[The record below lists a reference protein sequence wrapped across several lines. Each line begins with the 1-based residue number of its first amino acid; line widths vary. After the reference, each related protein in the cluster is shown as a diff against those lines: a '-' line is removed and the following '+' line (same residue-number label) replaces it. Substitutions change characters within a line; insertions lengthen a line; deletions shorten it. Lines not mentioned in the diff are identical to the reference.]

1 MRWLDGKREHR
12 NWNARTVLVPAAVI
26 AGAVVMIVSAVA
38 ALKGRDALKID
49 QAVYTC
55 VNGMKLSLGEKVKLT
70 RKDGTTYLKSGRK
83 KENLQSFPLI
93 TEEDGSIILQKS
105 CSWTT
110 TSNDEFYRVDYFTA
124 VTKEDD
130 GIVMRRRGKE
140 VRETSGFLYD
150 NDDTY
155 LFLEEALLQL
165 GDRQIYIAPMTV
177 VQVDYLSHI
186 QMFGPGVEPFFEYLD
201 QNNVVAEF
209 GNGKKVDLAIDRYY
223 MENGSWRLL
232 FMPLDILKEM
242 TTGETGDEEK

>member
-1 MRWLDGKREHR
+1 MKWQVGKRENR
-12 NWNARTVLVPAAVI
+12 NRNLRAVLIPAAAL
-26 AGAVVMIVSAVA
+26 AGAVVVIVSAVA
-38 ALKGRDALKID
+38 ALRGRDALTID
-49 QAVYTC
+49 QGVYTC
-55 VNGMKLSLGEKVKLT
+55 INGMKISLGEKVKLT
-70 RKDGTTYLKSGRK
+70 RKDGITYLKSGGK
-83 KENLQSFPLI
+83 KENLQSFPLV
-93 TEEDGSIILQKS
+93 TEDGGIILQKS

-110 TSNDEFYRVDYFTA
+110 TSDDGYYRVDYFTA
-124 VTKEDD
+124 VTKEDG

-140 VRETSGFLYD
+140 VRELSGFLYD

-186 QMFGPGVEPFFEYLD
+186 QMFGPDMEPFFEYLD

>member
-1 MRWLDGKREHR
+1 MRWQSGKREVK
-12 NWNARTVLVPAAVI
+12 NLNPKAILIPAAVL
-26 AGAVVMIVSAVA
+26 AGAVIVIISAVA
-38 ALKGRDALKID
+38 ALRGRDTLQIGQEA
-49 QAVYTC
+49 YTC
-55 VNGMKLSLGEKVKLT
+55 INGVKISLGEGLRLT
-70 RKDGTTYLKSGRK
+70 RKDGVTYLGSGRK
-83 KENLQSFPLI
+83 KEDIQNFPLV

-110 TSNDEFYRVDYFTA
+110 TSDDKFYRVDYFTT
-124 VTKEDD
+124 VSKEDD
-130 GIVMRRRGKE
+130 SIVMRRRGRE
-140 VRETSGFLYD
+140 VREPSGFLYD

-155 LFLEEALLQL
+155 IFLEEALVQL

-186 QMFGPGVEPFFEYLD
+186 QMFGPDMEPFFEYLD

>member
-1 MRWLDGKREHR
+1 MRWQGGKREIK
-12 NWNARTVLVPAAVI
+12 NLNPKAIFISAAVL
-26 AGAVVMIVSAVA
+26 AGAVIVIISAVA
-38 ALKGRDALKID
+38 ALRGRDSLRIK
-49 QAVYTC
+49 QGVYTC
-55 VNGMKLSLGEKVKLT
+55 INGVELHLGENLKLT
-70 RKDGTTYLKSGRK
+70 RKDGNTYLGSGTK

-110 TSNDEFYRVDYFTA
+110 TSDDRFYRVDYFTT
-124 VTKEDD
+124 VSKEDD
-130 GIVMRRRGKE
+130 SIVMRRRGKE
-140 VRETSGFLYD
+140 VREPSGFLYD

-155 LFLEEALLQL
+155 IFLEGAVMQL

-186 QMFGPGVEPFFEYLD
+186 QMFGPDVEPFFEYLD
-201 QNNVVAEF
+201 QNNLVAEF

-223 MENGSWRLL
+223 MENGSWRLM